1 MNLAAGLPL
10 LGIISDGRHPIDP
23 CIRFIHQP
31 VVKQEEGG
39 GGGGERRRKKVG
51 GGAAI
56 SIHPHPIDCCCY

>member
-39 GGGGERRRKKVG
+39 GRRRGEAEEESKGGGVHLNPS
-51 GGAAI
+51 A
-56 SIHPHPIDCCCY
+56 SD